1 MMEMS
6 PFHYSLVVNCHGTC
20 HTSDMA
26 EHAEGSENELAE
38 TKTHAKSGSD
48 VDWRKIKDTGVG
60 LLAGIVRW
68 VGLIFAVILV
78 LHVIFTVGGA
88 NPDNGI
94 VSWVRGWADS
104 LAIGFKDLFEPN
116 DAKLRVLV
124 NYGIAALFWLIVS
137 SIVTRIIRRVGG
149 ATS

>member
-1 MMEMS
+1 
-6 PFHYSLVVNCHGTC
+6 
-20 HTSDMA
+20 MA
-26 EHAEGSENELAE
+26 EHAQESDTDLTDEEPRERRRAE
-38 TKTHAKSGSD
+38 
-48 VDWRKIKDTGVG
+48 VDWKRVKDSSVGVV
-60 LLAGIVRW
+60 ATVVRW

-78 LHVIFTVGGA
+78 LHVIFTVGAA

-94 VSWVRGWADS
+94 VSWIRGWADS
-104 LAIGFKDLFEPN
+104 LSIGFKDLFEPN

-137 SIVTRIIRRVGG
+137 SIVSKLLRRIFA